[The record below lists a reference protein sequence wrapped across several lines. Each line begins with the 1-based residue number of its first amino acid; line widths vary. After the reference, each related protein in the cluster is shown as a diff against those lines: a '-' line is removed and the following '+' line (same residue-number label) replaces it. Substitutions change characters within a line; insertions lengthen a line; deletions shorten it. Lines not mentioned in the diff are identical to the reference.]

1 MQNLQTGIAY
11 LKTGNR
17 DRGRVKEY
25 HHKPHPLELNKTPY
39 RQDIAGLKGV
49 DNRNFLPIQG
59 EIVSKFTIGME
70 IEKNTFSRGAVKEYE
85 LFCGFERDRSCGY
98 EAVTHIL
105 PLLPSGVWRNKVF
118 DMMYKANRIIDD
130 QYSSSD
136 DRCGGH
142 ISIGIN
148 GMDGYEIMEKVRANC
163 GILMAIFHK
172 RLRNSYCYANPRMM
186 NTRDLMNSH
195 YPRASK
201 YCLALPKH
209 NCLEFRIPSRF
220 QSVKQM
226 IRRYELMYQIV
237 SFSINTPNGS
247 HAMLMRKVKPILM
260 SMYDGNEQR
269 VNERI
274 KMAEDFR
281 KYILT
286 GHVSELIEPHLSGEQ
301 QGVRRH

>member
-1 MQNLQTGIAY
+1 MQNAQTGIVY

-25 HHKPHPLELNKTPY
+25 HQKPHPLELNKTPY
-39 RQDIAGLKGV
+39 RQDIAGLKSV
-49 DNRNFLPIQG
+49 DNRNFLPVQG
-59 EIVSKFTIGME
+59 EIVSRFTIGME
-70 IEKNTFSRGAVKEYE
+70 VEKNTFSRGAVREYE

-118 DMMYKANRIIDD
+118 DMMYKAGRIIED

-142 ISIGIN
+142 ISVGVL
-148 GMDGYEIMEKVRANC
+148 GMTGSDIMEKMRGNC

-172 RLRNSYCYANPRMM
+172 RIKNSYCYGNPRMM
-186 NTRDLMNSH
+186 DIRTLMNSN

-201 YCLALPKH
+201 YNFALPKD

-226 IRRYELMYQIV
+226 IRRYELMYQLV

-247 HAMLMRKVKPILM
+247 HAMLMKKIKPILM
-260 SMYDGNEQR
+260 SMYEGNEQK

-281 KYILT
+281 RYILT
-286 GHVSELIEPHLSGEQ
+286 GYVSDLIKPYLSTEQ
-301 QGVRRH
+301 QGVRNW

>member
-1 MQNLQTGIAY
+1 MSNIQTGIVY

-25 HHKPHPLELNKTPY
+25 HHKPYPLELNKTPY

-49 DNRNFLPIQG
+49 DNRNFLPAQG

-70 IEKNTFSRGAVKEYE
+70 VEKNTFSRGAVREYE

-118 DMMYKANRIIDD
+118 DMMYKASRIIED
-130 QYSSSD
+130 QYSASD

-142 ISIGIN
+142 ISIGVL
-148 GMDGYEIMEKVRANC
+148 GMRGPDIMEKVRANC

-172 RLRNSYCYANPRMM
+172 RLKNHYCHANPRMLQG
-186 NTRDLMNSH
+186 RDLYDSN
-195 YPRASK
+195 YPRHHK
-201 YCLALPKH
+201 YCFALAKD

-237 SFSINTPNGS
+237 SFSVNTPSGS
-247 HAMLMRKVKPILM
+247 HSMLMKKIKPILM
-260 SMYDGNEQR
+260 SMYEGNEEK

-274 KMAEDFR
+274 KMADDFR

-286 GHVSELIEPHLSGEQ
+286 GQVSELINPYLTSEQ
-301 QGVRRH
+301 CGRRNW